1 MRWQRAEEPSS
12 ARGSVKGYT
21 MDDRDALTVEVAGD
35 LKQPLETLAGSL
47 QQSPSWI
54 VNRALE
60 EFLERRLRPDAA
72 STSSYIE
79 LTARES
85 ELDVI

>member
-1 MRWQRAEEPSS
+1 MN
-12 ARGSVKGYT
+12 
-21 MDDRDALTVEVAGD
+21 DRDALTVEVAGD

-47 QQSPSWI
+47 QRSPSWI

-60 EFLERRLRPDAA
+60 EYIERRLRPDTAG

-79 LTARES
+79 LTTRES